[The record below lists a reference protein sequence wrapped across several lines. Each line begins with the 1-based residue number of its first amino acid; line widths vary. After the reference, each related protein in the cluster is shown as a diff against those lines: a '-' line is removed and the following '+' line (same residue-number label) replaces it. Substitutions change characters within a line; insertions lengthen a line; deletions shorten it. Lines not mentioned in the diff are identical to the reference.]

1 MQQEKEVIRQATVSS
16 RYTDR
21 ETDRQTGRGTDKRQ
35 RRQADSVDRLDMS
48 QQVELPQRERQRER
62 RDGGV
67 GIHKIRM
74 NVFNAKL
81 ITLRTKK
88 QAPPGQAK
96 HVL

>member
-1 MQQEKEVIRQATVSS
+1 
-16 RYTDR
+16 
-21 ETDRQTGRGTDKRQ
+21 
-35 RRQADSVDRLDMS
+35 MS
-48 QQVELPQRERQRER
+48 QQVELPEKERER
-62 RDGGV
+62 RYGGGV